1 MFYAHF
7 VLSKKGPFSRI
18 WLAAHWD
25 KKLTRAHVFET
36 NINSSVEAILEP
48 KLKMALRTSGHLL
61 LGVVR
66 IYSRKAKYLLA
77 DCNEIYV
84 KIKTSFRP
92 GVVDQPDDSNR
103 EAALAAI
110 NLPEN
115 IQDYE
120 ATMAALNAINLNTMN
135 INQSR
140 PEDIT
145 MREDFGDVNLGR
157 IDDDFGE
164 GAFEELPSR
173 EMLRGGDGG
182 YDSVY
187 GRGTDASG
195 RFSVRE
201 SDRPSIR
208 TDIDADDTLIGAKDK
223 SDKVAT
229 GLTPGADIGLD
240 DDDFVEPLYAG
251 DSDGSFGGDIEP
263 SIFNNPA
270 LFEDATTTNQLAT
283 LAEGLT
289 LSNEP
294 GATAADGG
302 MKEGGPSMMGVE
314 VITPIG
320 PKSNGATPQVP
331 DQPPLQPQVT
341 ANMTSNIS
349 NDSEAFALMP
359 IDVPIT
365 VTEPRRAAKRK
376 RRLIIDELKSIPSDL
391 MKAQMQD
398 TSEIVTQLDL
408 APPTKRLMRMK
419 ETGGLDKLFTLP
431 GRSLPSRIL
440 QRMFSRNLRTQPI
453 TNATGQ
459 DATPSLLAPDESRP
473 HIFFR
478 STAPG
483 PAASAIEDHLL
494 SAAATPRDLLSSSGF
509 HAGAHQQGG
518 ALGLD
523 AIPEETIS
531 VSNQSGYPGYP
542 SASAD
547 HHPHRQ
553 GDKATVD
560 LHNEHHHDLLAD
572 NTLTNLHDPFLAATA
587 RPTDIPEHHHVHPG
601 ASDDDMEDDD
611 NNFPLDAQYLEPP
624 SVLSEASQGILLEH
638 DLDGTG
644 DRGGRGSRG
653 GHGLN
658 LASEFGGPRDDED
671 TMPAAP
677 SVGGDLSR
685 EVLEGEEIE
694 EERRLEKRSKDMLRR
709 LRAHVAQHGW
719 GESGISLLAMCEGN
733 SKKQAASKFY
743 TMLLLRKQGSVR
755 LFQDAPYSDIRVCR
769 GPAFVGPA
777 ETAPV
782 YCHHATPRCLAST
795 VVIPGIRTHICI
807 QADISMYVFLVYLF
821 HYL

>member
-223 SDKVAT
+223 SDKVIT
-229 GLTPGADIGLD
+229 GLTPAADIGLD
-240 DDDFVEPLYAG
+240 DDLVEPLYAG

-283 LAEGLT
+283 LTEGLT
-289 LSNEP
+289 LSGEP
-294 GATAADGG
+294 GAAPADGG
-302 MKEGGPSMMGVE
+302 MKEVGPPMMGVE
-314 VITPIG
+314 VMTTIG
-320 PKSNGATPQVP
+320 SKSNGATPQVP
-331 DQPPLQPQVT
+331 DQPPLQSQPT
-341 ANMTSNIS
+341 ASITRNIS
-349 NDSEAFALMP
+349 SDSEAFALMP
-359 IDVPIT
+359 IDVPAA
-365 VTEPRRAAKRK
+365 VTEPRRTVKRK

-391 MKAQMQD
+391 MKTQMQD

-431 GRSLPSRIL
+431 CRSISSRIL

-453 TNATGQ
+453 NDATGQ
-459 DATPSLLAPDESRP
+459 DVTASLLAPDGSRP

-478 STAPG
+478 PTSSG
-483 PAASAIEDHLL
+483 PSASAIEDQLL

-509 HAGAHQQGG
+509 HTGAHQQEG

-523 AIPEETIS
+523 TIPEETIS
-531 VSNQSGYPGYP
+531 ASNQSGFPGYP
-542 SASAD
+542 SVSTD

-553 GDKATVD
+553 GDKVTVG
-560 LHNEHHHDLLAD
+560 LHNEHHHDPLAD

-601 ASDDDMEDDD
+601 ASDDDVEDDD
-611 NNFPLDAQYLEPP
+611 NDFSLDAQYLEPP

-671 TMPAAP
+671 TMPAVP
-677 SVGGDLSR
+677 SDLGR

-709 LRAHVAQHGW
+709 LRAHVVQHGW
-719 GESGISLLAMCEGN
+719 GENGLSLQAMCEGN

-755 LFQDAPYSDIRVCR
+755 LFQEAPYSDIRVCR
-769 GPAFVGPA
+769 GPAFVGPP
-777 ETAPV
+777 ET
-782 YCHHATPRCLAST
+782 
-795 VVIPGIRTHICI
+795 
-807 QADISMYVFLVYLF
+807 
-821 HYL
+821 

>member
-173 EMLRGGDGG
+173 EMLRGSDGA

-223 SDKVAT
+223 SDKVVT
-229 GLTPGADIGLD
+229 GLTPAADIGLD

-289 LSNEP
+289 LSAEP
-294 GATAADGG
+294 DAAAADGG
-302 MKEGGPSMMGVE
+302 IKEGGPSLMGVE
-314 VITPIG
+314 VMATLG
-320 PKSNGATPQVP
+320 SKTNGAAPQVS
-331 DQPPLQPQVT
+331 DQPQLQSQPPSSMARNV
-341 ANMTSNIS
+341 S

-359 IDVPIT
+359 IDVPT
-365 VTEPRRAAKRK
+365 AVTEPRRAAKRK

-391 MKAQMQD
+391 MKTQMQD

-440 QRMFSRNLRTQPI
+440 QRLFSRNLRTQPVTDPI
-453 TNATGQ
+453 GQ
-459 DATPSLLAPDESRP
+459 DATASLLAPDESRP

-478 STAPG
+478 SNASG
-483 PAASAIEDHLL
+483 PATSAIEDQLL

-509 HAGAHQQGG
+509 HAGAHQQEG
-518 ALGLD
+518 ALGLGT
-523 AIPEETIS
+523 ISEETIS
-531 VSNQSGYPGYP
+531 ANNQSGFPGYP
-542 SASAD
+542 PTSSD
-547 HHPHRQ
+547 HNPHRQ
-553 GDKATVD
+553 GDKVTVG
-560 LHNEHHHDLLAD
+560 LHNEHHHDPLVESVASLNFPYLAD

-601 ASDDDMEDDD
+601 ASDDDVEDDD
-611 NNFPLDAQYLEPP
+611 NDFPLDAHYLGPP
-624 SVLSEASQGILLEH
+624 SVLSEASQSPFLPFYISQLQGILLEH

-658 LASEFGGPRDDED
+658 LVSEFGGSRDDED
-671 TMPAAP
+671 TVPAVP
-677 SVGGDLSR
+677 SDLGR
-685 EVLEGEEIE
+685 DVIEGEEIE

-719 GESGISLLAMCEGN
+719 GENGISLQAMCEGN

-769 GPAFVGPA
+769 GPAFVGPPEA
-777 ETAPV
+777 
-782 YCHHATPRCLAST
+782 
-795 VVIPGIRTHICI
+795 
-807 QADISMYVFLVYLF
+807 
-821 HYL
+821 